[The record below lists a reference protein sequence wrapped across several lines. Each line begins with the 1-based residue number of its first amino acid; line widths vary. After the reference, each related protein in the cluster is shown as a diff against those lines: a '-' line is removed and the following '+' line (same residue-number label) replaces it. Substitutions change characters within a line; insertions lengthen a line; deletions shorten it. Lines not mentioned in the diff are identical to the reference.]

1 MQEVTYN
8 KASQDP
14 HGFDPE
20 IRQIEQEIVEFF
32 AEKTPEYTGRHPI
45 VARVMAYFY
54 TRRNLTQRDLR
65 HLTGFS
71 AGTISKSV
79 RQLVDM
85 NVINKEIIRGTHTH
99 IYKMEKLP
107 FSSARFFLRTEELLG
122 ELEKEI
128 RAMKATLDTHAEEMQ
143 VLKGYQR
150 IYTMI
155 TQLLGLM
162 SSVPMFVAFIEEEL
176 QKFIKENE

>member
-1 MQEVTYN
+1 MTSN

-45 VARVMAYFY
+45 IATVMAYFY
-54 TRRNLTQRDLR
+54 TRRNLTQRDLQN
-65 HLTGFS
+65 LTGFS

-85 NVINKEIIRGTHTH
+85 NVITKEIIPGTHMH

-107 FSSARFFLRTEELLG
+107 FSSARYFLRTEKLLE
-122 ELEKEI
+122 ELEKELKE
-128 RAMKATLDTHAEEMQ
+128 MKDTLDTHAEEMQ
-143 VLKGYQR
+143 NLKGYQK
-150 IYTMI
+150 IYTII
-155 TQLLGLM
+155 TQLLELM
-162 SSVPMFVAFIEEEL
+162 SSVPMFMAFEPT
-176 QKFIKENE
+176 NPYGTGS